1 MKKRPSKL
9 EDLLQAARTDAPVVS
24 FEESAQQIRVFA
36 EKRRKPMW
44 IRLADAWAFPL
55 AHLGGLRRK
64 VLADFAL
71 PQPQGACLRGFATA
85 CLVMMLVSIFPALI
99 HDLRLHEIRLAK
111 QQSLNTVPKLASSES
126 TSSLH
131 NAYPTLLAKPIRRH
145 FGTNTASTLAQ
156 GVPAPIADSS
166 EGVQKHTTAFASTNN
181 GVESA
186 LHQAST
192 DTGEREHVRT
202 AFGINTKTPPLL
214 ERHQEGTRSL
224 AFAPKTAQEPHET
237 LLPTETP
244 EPTFWQRLS
253 LEARLAARTD
263 IASSSPT
270 SSVALAPPASQQAD
284 ASPTNT
290 STPLQNIALGVY
302 YALSPQHSIGL
313 EGGNEPFLV
322 SVPVNTTNRAFTGT
336 PGNTDTGIATVPDVN
351 AIPRGTQNSRTEYRQ
366 STTNRTWFGAAYQFN
381 ADVIDIFGGVQPL
394 ARITLGGG
402 ELGAVGRTLLGA
414 KFLPKERF
422 SIMLAGEGA
431 AVASQLQGSW
441 NLTPRLGVTLGLS
454 VKF

>member
-9 EDLLQAARTDAPVVS
+9 EDLLQAARTDAPVIS
-24 FEESAQQIRVFA
+24 FEESAQQIRSFA
-36 EKRRKPMW
+36 EKRRKPVWTW
-44 IRLADAWAFPL
+44 IADAWAFPL
-55 AHLGGLRRK
+55 ARFGGLHRK

-71 PQPQGACLRGFATA
+71 PHPQSPWLRGFATA
-85 CLVMMLVSIFPALI
+85 CLVMVLVSIFPALI

-111 QQSLNTVPKLASSES
+111 QQSLNTAPKLASGES
-126 TSSLH
+126 TSLQ

-145 FGTNTASTLAQ
+145 FSTNTASILAH
-156 GVPAPIADSS
+156 GAPAPVADSS
-166 EGVQKHTTAFASTNN
+166 DVAQEQTGSLAVNN
-181 GVESA
+181 GATGA
-186 LHQAST
+186 LHQTST
-192 DTGEREHVRT
+192 DVGEREHVRT
-202 AFGINTKTPPLL
+202 AFGISTKAPSLL
-214 ERHQEGTRSL
+214 ERHQEGTRS
-224 AFAPKTAQEPHET
+224 AVFAPKTAQEPHET
-237 LLPTETP
+237 LLSTETP

-263 IASSSPT
+263 IASSPIPAS
-270 SSVALAPPASQQAD
+270 ASQQAD
-284 ASPTNT
+284 ASPINT

-322 SVPVNTTNRAFTGT
+322 SVQVNTTNRGFTGT
-336 PGNTDTGIATVPDVN
+336 PGQMGTGIAAVPNGTNPAHD
-351 AIPRGTQNSRTEYRQ
+351 TQNLRTEYRQ

-402 ELGAVGRTLLGA
+402 ELGAVGRTLIGA

-431 AVASQLQGSW
+431 AVASQLQSVW